1 MDELQDRFEPITIA
15 VGLACDGNRRG
26 ELNMIKK
33 SKGFTWVS
41 GAISYALLE
50 RRPPPRRALRCERTL
65 KGRHR
70 QSGFGSTLKA
80 QMNRRKESTPVVLH

>member
-70 QSGFGSTLKA
+70 QSGLV
-80 QMNRRKESTPVVLH
+80 QL